1 MSGRRERQ
9 IRSRDEPKVRSTSP
23 CSSRCSSESVPPSPG
38 KNQIRANAAAVS
50 RSVSAHIARRRRGN
64 SSGSPSTAVTASPSS
79 AAATRSC
86 QSVHIVSANG
96 ASSHPD
102 QPRTSAAAIAA
113 AQSARRKAVK
123 SMLPAAPA

>member
-1 MSGRRERQ
+1 M
-9 IRSRDEPKVRSTSP
+9 
-23 CSSRCSSESVPPSPG
+23 
-38 KNQIRANAAAVS
+38 
-50 RSVSAHIARRRRGN
+50 
-64 SSGSPSTAVTASPSS
+64 TASPSS

-123 SMLPAAPA
+123 SMLAGGAGVEAGVGDVAVEVVQPAG